1 MHPMIQ
7 TREMTVVYANPVV
20 EEMTNMSEEELM
32 NEVFSLKQELYTLR
46 ATRAVGEK
54 IDASLFRKHR
64 KRIAQ
69 LMTVKRKKEI
79 ERGISKRESRK
90 IEKNNLLKAGAWVR

>member
-1 MHPMIQ
+1 MIQ
-7 TREMTVVYANPVV
+7 TREMTVVCANPVV
-20 EEMTNMSEEELM
+20 EEMANMTEVDLM
-32 NEVFSLKQELYTLR
+32 NEVFSLKEELYTLR
-46 ATRAVGEK
+46 AKRGVGEK
-54 IDASLFRKHR
+54 VETKLFRQHR